1 MALMTQI
8 ETILFLRDI
17 DLFQF
22 CNSEELLSIAGIA
35 RQKPIAAGQII
46 YDYHEPANALYCLV
60 SGEVALELHQ
70 TQTEQISANVAFGFR
85 DILSGRLRD
94 SKAQATSECVVLAI
108 ETEAFFDLLANNI
121 EIVKALFRKLSAA
134 IELSQEEGG
143 VLR

>member
-8 ETILFLRDI
+8 ECILFLRDI

-35 RQKPIAAGQII
+35 KQKPIAAGQVI
-46 YDYHEPANALYCLV
+46 YDYNEPAGALYCLV
-60 SGEVALELHQ
+60 SGSVKLERGHG
-70 TQTEQISANVAFGFR
+70 TAEIVNTSCAFGFR

-94 SKAQATSECVVLAI
+94 SKAQADHDCVVLAI
-108 ETEAFFDLLANNI
+108 ETEDFFDLLANNI

-134 IELSQEEGG
+134 IELNSEQGG

>member
-35 RQKPIAAGQII
+35 KQSSFPAGTVI
-46 YDYHEPANALYCLV
+46 YDYNEPATALYCLV
-60 SGEVALELHQ
+60 SGQVSLDRMHLSNED
-70 TQTEQISANVAFGFR
+70 ISLPCAFGFR

-94 SKAQATSECVVLAI
+94 SKAVAGADCVVLAI
-108 ETEAFFDLLANNI
+108 ETEDFFDLLANNI
-121 EIVKALFRKLSAA
+121 EIVKALFRKLSGA
-134 IELSQEEGG
+134 IEQQQKEGG